1 MRGGN
6 VQTADD
12 FILAIRAFTK
22 LGDYDMARKAVAE
35 LGKLPDQKA
44 ASLGRQLL
52 NGWMTIAARFGS
64 VQTLVILSMT
74 YLLLIGPV
82 GLVLAMGRSDPL
94 AKRGLKSVESAW
106 LDADTA
112 KPDLERAK
120 LLS

>member
-1 MRGGN
+1 
-6 VQTADD
+6 VTDH
-12 FILAIRAFTK
+12 
-22 LGDYDMARKAVAE
+22 
-35 LGKLPDQKA
+35 KA
-44 ASLGRQLL
+44 ASLGRRLL

-82 GLVLAMGRSDPL
+82 GLVLAIGRSDHL
-94 AKRGLKSVESAW
+94 AKRGLKSAESAW

>member
-1 MRGGN
+1 
-6 VQTADD
+6 
-12 FILAIRAFTK
+12 
-22 LGDYDMARKAVAE
+22 
-35 LGKLPDQKA
+35 
-44 ASLGRQLL
+44 
-52 NGWMTIAARFGS
+52 MTIAARFGS

-94 AKRGLKSVESAW
+94 AKRGLKSFESAW